1 MTALQQTQKIMA
13 MPADVTESYILD
25 MLQELTVIAQK
36 ADLADMATILAL
48 TSAAASMNKGSKI

>member
-1 MTALQQTQKIMA
+1 MTALQQTQKIKA

-36 ADLADMATILAL
+36 ADLTNMASVLAL
-48 TSAAASMNKGSKI
+48 AAAVASMNKG

>member
-1 MTALQQTQKIMA
+1 MTALQQTQKIKA

-36 ADLADMATILAL
+36 ADLTNMASVLAL
-48 TSAAASMNKGSKI
+48 TAAVASMNKG

>member
-13 MPADVTESYILD
+13 MPADVTENYILD

-36 ADLADMATILAL
+36 ADLTDMATILAL